1 VISISTSGS
10 CPALAKQIRE
20 KLEVE
25 FGEEYGDYLKLL
37 RDVRDAIKRKYW
49 FREERKK
56 LLDKALELD
65 VLPLLREG
73 KKDLAEKKV
82 KECIL

>member
-1 VISISTSGS
+1 M
-10 CPALAKQIRE
+10 
-20 KLEVE
+20 
-25 FGEEYGDYLKLL
+25 KLL